1 MWRLEARAEPSR
13 AMLLLAPV
21 AALLATVACGAL
33 LFALLG
39 KSPGAGLALFFIEP
53 LRGVDGLAE
62 LGLKATPLILCGLG
76 LAACYRANVW
86 NIGAEGQFVLGAIA
100 AGGLALHAGDD
111 TTRWVLVPI
120 LLAGMLG
127 GMAWASLVALLR
139 DRFNA
144 NEILTSLMLVYVA
157 QYLLDWLVY
166 GPWKDPEGYNFPQTA
181 LFAAS
186 TVLPRLIPGTRLHI
200 GFAVAL
206 LAVPAMAIFLRRTLP
221 GFRLL
226 VGGQAPA
233 AARYAGFS
241 ARASLWTVLLL
252 SGALSGL
259 AGAFEAVGPLGQ
271 LTAQVSQGYGFS
283 AIIVAFVGRLQPVGV
298 VLAALLMAMFYIGGE
313 LAQSRLGLPDAMTG
327 VFQGLLLLFLLATD
341 ILVTHRLRRRHA

>member
-1 MWRLEARAEPSR
+1 MLRLEARAAPSR
-13 AMLLLAPV
+13 AMAVLAPL
-21 AALLATVACGAL
+21 AALLATVVCGAA

-39 KSPGAGLALFFIEP
+39 KSPWQGLALFFVEP
-53 LRGVDGLAE
+53 LRGVYGLAE

-86 NIGAEGQFVLGAIA
+86 NIGAEGQFLLGAIA

-111 TTRWVLVPI
+111 TTRWVLVPL
-120 LLAGMLG
+120 LLAGALG
-127 GMAWASLVALLR
+127 GMAWASIVALLR
-139 DRFNA
+139 DRFHA

-157 QYLLDWLVY
+157 QYLLDFLVY
-166 GPWKDPEGYNFPQTA
+166 GPWKDPQGYNFPQTA

-186 TVLPRLIPGTRLHI
+186 TELPKLIAGTRLNI

-206 LAVPAMAIFLRRTLP
+206 VAVPAMALLMRRTLP

-226 VGGQAPA
+226 VGGQAPH

-259 AGAFEAVGPLGQ
+259 AGAFEALGPLGQ
-271 LTAQVSQGYGFS
+271 LTPQVSQGYGFS

-298 VLAALLMAMFYIGGE
+298 LLAAVLMAMFYIGGE

-327 VFQGLLLLFLLATD
+327 VFQGLLLLFLLAAD
-341 ILVTHRLRRRHA
+341 VLVTHRVRRHA

>member
-1 MWRLEARAEPSR
+1 MLRLEARAAPSR
-13 AMLLLAPV
+13 AMAVLAPL
-21 AALLATVACGAL
+21 AALLATVVCGAA

-39 KSPGAGLALFFIEP
+39 KSPWQGLALFFVEP
-53 LRGVDGLAE
+53 LRGVYGLAE

-86 NIGAEGQFVLGAIA
+86 NIGAEGQFLLGAIA

-111 TTRWVLVPI
+111 TTRWVLVPL
-120 LLAGMLG
+120 LLAGALG
-127 GMAWASLVALLR
+127 GMAWASIVALLR
-139 DRFNA
+139 DRFHA

-157 QYLLDWLVY
+157 QYLLDFLVY
-166 GPWKDPEGYNFPQTA
+166 GPWKDPQGYNFPQTA

-186 TVLPRLIPGTRLHI
+186 TELPKLIAGTRLNI

-206 LAVPAMAIFLRRTLP
+206 VAVPAMALLLRRTLP

-226 VGGQAPA
+226 VGGQAPH

-259 AGAFEAVGPLGQ
+259 AGAFEALGPLGQ
-271 LTAQVSQGYGFS
+271 LTPQVSQGYGFS
-283 AIIVAFVGRLQPVGV
+283 AIIVAFVGRLQPLGV
-298 VLAALLMAMFYIGGE
+298 LLAAVLMAMFYIGGE

-327 VFQGLLLLFLLATD
+327 VFQGLLLLFLLAAD
-341 ILVTHRLRRRHA
+341 VLVTHRVRRHA

>member
-1 MWRLEARAEPSR
+1 MLRLEARAAPSR
-13 AMLLLAPV
+13 AMAVLAPL
-21 AALLATVACGAL
+21 AALLATVVCGAA

-39 KSPGAGLALFFIEP
+39 KSPWQGLALFFVEP
-53 LRGVDGLAE
+53 LRGVYGLAE

-86 NIGAEGQFVLGAIA
+86 NIGAEGQFLLGAIA

-111 TTRWVLVPI
+111 TTRWVLVPL
-120 LLAGMLG
+120 LLAGALG
-127 GMAWASLVALLR
+127 GMAWASIVALLR
-139 DRFNA
+139 DRFHA

-157 QYLLDWLVY
+157 QYLLDFLVY
-166 GPWKDPEGYNFPQTA
+166 GPWKDPQGYNFPQTA

-186 TVLPRLIPGTRLHI
+186 TELPKLIAGTRLNI

-206 LAVPAMAIFLRRTLP
+206 VAVPAMALLLRRTLP

-226 VGGQAPA
+226 VGGQAPH

-252 SGALSGL
+252 SGGLSGL
-259 AGAFEAVGPLGQ
+259 AGAFEALGPLGQ
-271 LTAQVSQGYGFS
+271 LTPQVSQGYGFS
-283 AIIVAFVGRLQPVGV
+283 AIIVAFVGRLQPLGV
-298 VLAALLMAMFYIGGE
+298 LLAAVLMAMFYIGGE

-327 VFQGLLLLFLLATD
+327 VFQGLLLLFLLAAD
-341 ILVTHRLRRRHA
+341 VLVTHRVRRHA

>member
-1 MWRLEARAEPSR
+1 MLRLEARAAPSR
-13 AMLLLAPV
+13 AMALLAPL
-21 AALLATVACGAL
+21 AALLATVVCGAA

-39 KSPGAGLALFFIEP
+39 KSPWQGLALFFVEP
-53 LRGVDGLAE
+53 LRGVYGLAE

-86 NIGAEGQFVLGAIA
+86 NIGAEGQFLLGAIA

-111 TTRWVLVPI
+111 TTRWVLVPL
-120 LLAGMLG
+120 LLAGALG
-127 GMAWASLVALLR
+127 GMAWASIVALLR
-139 DRFNA
+139 DRFHA

-157 QYLLDWLVY
+157 QYLLDFLVY
-166 GPWKDPEGYNFPQTA
+166 GPWKDPQGYNFPQTA

-186 TVLPRLIPGTRLHI
+186 TELPKLIAGTRLNI

-206 LAVPAMAIFLRRTLP
+206 VAVPAMALLMRRTLP

-226 VGGQAPA
+226 VGGQAPH

-259 AGAFEAVGPLGQ
+259 AGAFEALGPLGQ
-271 LTAQVSQGYGFS
+271 LTPQVSQGYGFS

-298 VLAALLMAMFYIGGE
+298 LLAAVLMAMFYIGGE

-327 VFQGLLLLFLLATD
+327 VFQGLLLLFLLAAD
-341 ILVTHRLRRRHA
+341 VLVTHRVRRHA

>member
-1 MWRLEARAEPSR
+1 MLRLEARAAPSR
-13 AMLLLAPV
+13 AMALLAPL
-21 AALLATVACGAL
+21 AALLATVVCGAA

-39 KSPGAGLALFFIEP
+39 KSPWQGLALFFVEP
-53 LRGVDGLAE
+53 LRGVYGLAE

-86 NIGAEGQFVLGAIA
+86 NIGAEGQFLLGAIA

-111 TTRWVLVPI
+111 TTRWVLVPL
-120 LLAGMLG
+120 LLAGALG
-127 GMAWASLVALLR
+127 GMAWASIVALLR
-139 DRFNA
+139 DRFHA

-157 QYLLDWLVY
+157 QYLLDFLVY
-166 GPWKDPEGYNFPQTA
+166 GPWKDPQGYNFPQTA

-186 TVLPRLIPGTRLHI
+186 TELPKLIAGTRLNI

-206 LAVPAMAIFLRRTLP
+206 VAVPAMALLLRRTLP

-226 VGGQAPA
+226 VGGQAPH

-259 AGAFEAVGPLGQ
+259 AGAFEALGPLGQ
-271 LTAQVSQGYGFS
+271 LTPQVSQGYGFS
-283 AIIVAFVGRLQPVGV
+283 AIIVAFVGRLQPLGV
-298 VLAALLMAMFYIGGE
+298 LLAAVLMAMFYIGGE

-327 VFQGLLLLFLLATD
+327 VFQGLLLLFLLAAD
-341 ILVTHRLRRRHA
+341 VLVTHRVRRHA

>member
-1 MWRLEARAEPSR
+1 MLRLEARAAPSR
-13 AMLLLAPV
+13 AMAVLAPL
-21 AALLATVACGAL
+21 AALLATVVCGAA

-39 KSPGAGLALFFIEP
+39 KSPWQGLALFFVEP
-53 LRGVDGLAE
+53 LRGVYGLAE

-86 NIGAEGQFVLGAIA
+86 NIGAEGQFLLGAIA

-111 TTRWVLVPI
+111 TTRWVLVPL
-120 LLAGMLG
+120 LLAGALG
-127 GMAWASLVALLR
+127 GMAWASIVALLR
-139 DRFNA
+139 DRFHA

-157 QYLLDWLVY
+157 QYLLDFLVY
-166 GPWKDPEGYNFPQTA
+166 GPWKDPQGYNFPQTA

-186 TVLPRLIPGTRLHI
+186 TELPKLIAGTRLNI

-206 LAVPAMAIFLRRTLP
+206 VAVPAMALLLRRTLP

-226 VGGQAPA
+226 VGGQAPH

-259 AGAFEAVGPLGQ
+259 AGAFEALGPLGQ
-271 LTAQVSQGYGFS
+271 LTPQVSQGYGFS

-298 VLAALLMAMFYIGGE
+298 LLAAVLMAMFYIGGE

-327 VFQGLLLLFLLATD
+327 VFQGLLLLFLLAAD
-341 ILVTHRLRRRHA
+341 VLVTHRVRRHA

>member
-1 MWRLEARAEPSR
+1 MLRLEARAAPSR
-13 AMLLLAPV
+13 AMAVLAPL
-21 AALLATVACGAL
+21 AALLATVVCGAA

-39 KSPGAGLALFFIEP
+39 KSPWQGLALFFVEP
-53 LRGVDGLAE
+53 LRGVYGLAE

-86 NIGAEGQFVLGAIA
+86 NIGAEGQFLLGAIA

-111 TTRWVLVPI
+111 TTRWVLVPL
-120 LLAGMLG
+120 LLAGALG
-127 GMAWASLVALLR
+127 GMAWASIVALLR
-139 DRFNA
+139 DRFHA

-157 QYLLDWLVY
+157 QYLLDFLVY
-166 GPWKDPEGYNFPQTA
+166 GPWKDPQGYNFPQTA

-186 TVLPRLIPGTRLHI
+186 TELPKLIAGTRLNI

-206 LAVPAMAIFLRRTLP
+206 VAVPAMALLLRRTLP

-226 VGGQAPA
+226 VGGQAPH

-259 AGAFEAVGPLGQ
+259 AGAFEALGPLGQ
-271 LTAQVSQGYGFS
+271 LTPQVSQGYGFS
-283 AIIVAFVGRLQPVGV
+283 AIIVAFVGRLQPLGV

-327 VFQGLLLLFLLATD
+327 VFQGLLLLFLLAAD
-341 ILVTHRLRRRHA
+341 VLVTHRVRRHA

>member
-1 MWRLEARAEPSR
+1 MLRLEARAAPSR
-13 AMLLLAPV
+13 AMAVLAPL
-21 AALLATVACGAL
+21 AALLATVVCGAL

-39 KSPGAGLALFFIEP
+39 KSPWQGLALFFVEP
-53 LRGVDGLAE
+53 LRGVYGLAE

-86 NIGAEGQFVLGAIA
+86 NIGAEGQFLLGAIA

-111 TTRWVLVPI
+111 TTRWVLVPL
-120 LLAGMLG
+120 LLAGALG
-127 GMAWASLVALLR
+127 GMAWASIVALLR
-139 DRFNA
+139 DRFHA

-157 QYLLDWLVY
+157 QYLLDFLVY
-166 GPWKDPEGYNFPQTA
+166 GPWKDPQGYNFPQTA

-186 TVLPRLIPGTRLHI
+186 TELPKLIAGTRLNI

-206 LAVPAMAIFLRRTLP
+206 VAVPAMALLLRRTLP

-226 VGGQAPA
+226 VGGQAPH

-259 AGAFEAVGPLGQ
+259 AGAFEALGPLGQ
-271 LTAQVSQGYGFS
+271 LTPQVSQGYGFS

-298 VLAALLMAMFYIGGE
+298 LLAAVLMAMFYIGGE

-327 VFQGLLLLFLLATD
+327 VFQGLLLLFLLAAD
-341 ILVTHRLRRRHA
+341 VLVTHRVRRHA

>member
-1 MWRLEARAEPSR
+1 MLRLEARAAPSR
-13 AMLLLAPV
+13 AMAVLAPL
-21 AALLATVACGAL
+21 AALLATVVCGAA

-39 KSPGAGLALFFIEP
+39 KSPWQGLALFFVEP
-53 LRGVDGLAE
+53 LRGVYGLAE

-86 NIGAEGQFVLGAIA
+86 NIGAEGQFLLGAIA

-111 TTRWVLVPI
+111 TTRWVLVPL
-120 LLAGMLG
+120 LLAGALG
-127 GMAWASLVALLR
+127 GMAWASIVALLR
-139 DRFNA
+139 DRFHA

-157 QYLLDWLVY
+157 QYLLDFLVY
-166 GPWKDPEGYNFPQTA
+166 GPWKDPQGYNFPQTA

-186 TVLPRLIPGTRLHI
+186 TELPKLIAGTRLNI

-206 LAVPAMAIFLRRTLP
+206 VAVPAMALLMRRTLP

-226 VGGQAPA
+226 VGGQAPH

-259 AGAFEAVGPLGQ
+259 AGAFEALGPLGQ
-271 LTAQVSQGYGFS
+271 LTPQVSQGYGFS
-283 AIIVAFVGRLQPVGV
+283 AIIVAFVGRLQPLGV
-298 VLAALLMAMFYIGGE
+298 LLAAVLMAMFYIGGE

-327 VFQGLLLLFLLATD
+327 VFQGLLLLFLLAAD
-341 ILVTHRLRRRHA
+341 VLVTHRVRRHA